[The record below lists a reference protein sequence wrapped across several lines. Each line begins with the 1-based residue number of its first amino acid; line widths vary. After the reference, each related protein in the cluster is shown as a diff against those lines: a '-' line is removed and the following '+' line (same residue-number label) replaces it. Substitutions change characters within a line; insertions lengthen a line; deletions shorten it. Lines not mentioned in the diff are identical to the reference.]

1 MVPGLIHFQPSKMK
15 HLIFKGIMFA
25 VFMPVHA
32 SWWQARTS
40 TFFTF
45 VLLLLWLN
53 QIIGLSAY
61 VTRRGLLSGTGI
73 SSRFIKYY
81 GVFQSI
87 SYTMI

>member
-1 MVPGLIHFQPSKMK
+1 MVPGFIYFQPSKMK
-15 HLIFKGIMFA
+15 PLIFKGIMFA

-61 VTRRGLLSGTGI
+61 VTRRGLLSGTGKI
-73 SSRFIKYY
+73 HLNIMVSFS
-81 GVFQSI
+81 Q
-87 SYTMI
+87 